1 MNVALVLLAT
11 LATACH
17 ETLRRF
23 RSPGG
28 REFQYAPCGR
38 PTRGRQSPRPLDPG
52 LPALQPERRPVI
64 KLREGFARQ
73 AAGSFSSP
81 HAGDRQGAA
90 SRRGPLTPGSRP
102 AHPPL
107 RGPFAASGFLPDR
120 QDAPSLARPDFRRR
134 PVGSSGNPASAQR
147 VGRPA
152 HSTALI
158 PVPKLLSASLQM
170 PEKHHSLLLFI
181 FSFSSGLPVFSSD
194 CAC

>member
-1 MNVALVLLAT
+1 MPNGWRSRRNQRFHWLRNSASALRKRYNGLRPVVPFFF
-11 LATACH
+11 ACAASSYV
-17 ETLRRF
+17 TLRRF

-28 REFQYAPCGR
+28 GQFQSAPCGR

-52 LPALQPERRPVI
+52 LPGCQPERRSVI

-73 AAGSFSSP
+73 AAGSFSP
-81 HAGDRQGAA
+81 PRAGDRQGAA

-147 VGRPA
+147 VGWPA
-152 HSTALI
+152 QNPPLQ
-158 PVPKLLSASLQM
+158 SL
-170 PEKHHSLLLFI
+170 
-181 FSFSSGLPVFSSD
+181 G
-194 CAC
+194 